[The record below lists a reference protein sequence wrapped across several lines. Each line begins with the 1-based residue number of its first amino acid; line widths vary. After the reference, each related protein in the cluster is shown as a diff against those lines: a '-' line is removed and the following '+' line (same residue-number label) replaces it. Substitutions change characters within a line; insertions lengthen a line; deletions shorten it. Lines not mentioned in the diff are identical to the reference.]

1 MKTGQTLIQL
11 AQHKVDSVQTLIRAA
26 EAARDD
32 LLRRRGGVQDK
43 MDKER
48 ALAERD
54 PAAANTWVAY
64 VGAARVQVGNIEASI
79 AGVDDRIVALR
90 EQLAE
95 AFEEK
100 KRFEMMEERRI
111 AREEAAEAKR
121 QQAAI
126 DEAATMRAA
135 RLRRG

>member
-26 EAARDD
+26 EQAREE
-32 LLRRRGGVQDK
+32 LVRRRGGILEK
-43 MDKER
+43 IERER
-48 ALAERD
+48 AVAERD
-54 PAAANTWVAY
+54 PAAANTYVAY
-64 VGAARVQVGNIEASI
+64 IGTARVQVANIDASI
-79 AGVDDRIVALR
+79 AGVDDRIEALR

-111 AREEAAEAKR
+111 AREDAAEAKR
-121 QQAAI
+121 LQAAI